1 MRPLFPG
8 DGSNMSRS
16 PESSTD
22 SGGDAAGGGGG
33 ASAGLTAAERRA
45 RDALDHDPQV
55 RGGAG
60 AARRRRA
67 LRYSYYL
74 LLTHALT
81 HSRAR
86 SLARLTD

>member
-60 AARRRRA
+60 AARERRRA

-81 HSRAR
+81 HALAR
-86 SLARLTD
+86 SHD